1 MGWAACCNESNQFE
15 ATPDIIRRRFIFCTL
30 PNPVVGT
37 GRDMTRFDFHPDAG
51 RALSLD
57 RGMHRELGLSLRHVC
72 EASKGA
78 IEFDPIGMDRLI
90 KGLED
95 SDIMSPAVFARYYE
109 LVEAITGD
117 RFDDARRLFEELAAA
132 QPRTQGLQVV
142 TLGDPELGEE
152 SQRYTRL
159 MNADTRIDL
168 GFLPPAPQVASAF
181 RERLARGLQLLDT
194 ALPALAGEIRAIVH
208 QIVIV
213 GSDPTAKYQ
222 FDGGSHYQLWGALF
236 LNGNFHPDEIAV
248 AEVLAHESAH
258 SLLFGFC
265 THEPLVRND
274 DDELFSSPLRVDKR
288 PMDGI
293 YHATFVSARMHW
305 AMSQLMHSAAL
316 DDQQRER
323 ARAAAE
329 ADARNFNAGYG
340 VVEEHADLTNLGRSL
355 MASAKAYMDSVR

>member
-1 MGWAACCNESNQFE
+1 
-15 ATPDIIRRRFIFCTL
+15 
-30 PNPVVGT
+30 
-37 GRDMTRFDFHPDAG
+37 MTQFDFHPDAS

-72 EASKGA
+72 EASKDA
-78 IEFDPIGMDRLI
+78 IPFDRIGMTRLTEQLS
-90 KGLED
+90 G
-95 SDIMSPAVFARYYE
+95 SGVVSPAVFARYYE

-117 RFDDARRLFEELAAA
+117 RFDDARRLFDELVRVKPMP
-132 QPRTQGLQVV
+132 QTLQVV
-142 TLGDPELGEE
+142 TLGDPALGEE
-152 SQRYTRL
+152 SERYTRL
-159 MNADTRIDL
+159 MNADTSIDL
-168 GFLPPAPQVASAF
+168 GFLPPAPEVASAF
-181 RERLARGLQLLDT
+181 RERLARGMQLLDT

-213 GSDPTAKYQ
+213 GSDPAAKFQ

-265 THEPLVRND
+265 THEPLVRNAD
-274 DDELFSSPLRVDKR
+274 EELFSSPLRVDQR

-293 YHATFVSARMHW
+293 YHATYVSARMHW
-305 AMSQLMHSAAL
+305 TMSQLTHSDAL
-316 DDQQRER
+316 DARQKAR
-323 ARAAAE
+323 AHAAAE
-329 ADARNFNAGYG
+329 ADARNFDAGYG
-340 VVEEHADLTNLGRSL
+340 VVAEHAILSDLGRSL

>member
-1 MGWAACCNESNQFE
+1 MS
-15 ATPDIIRRRFIFCTL
+15 
-30 PNPVVGT
+30 
-37 GRDMTRFDFHPDAG
+37 RFDFHPDAS

-78 IEFDPIGMDRLI
+78 IEFDQIGMHRLI
-90 KGLED
+90 EVLSG
-95 SDIMSPAVFARYYE
+95 SAVISPAVFARYYE
-109 LVEAITGD
+109 LVEAITGA
-117 RFDDARRLFEELAAA
+117 RFDDARRLFGDLTGAK
-132 QPRTQGLQVV
+132 PRTHGLQVV
-142 TLGDPELGEE
+142 TLGDPELGAE
-152 SQRYTRL
+152 SERYTRL
-159 MNADTRIDL
+159 MNADTSIDL
-168 GFLPPAPQVASAF
+168 GFLPPTPEVASAF
-181 RERLARGLQLLDT
+181 RERLVRGMRLLDT
-194 ALPALAGEIRAIVH
+194 VLPELASEIRAIVH

-213 GSDPTAKYQ
+213 GSDPKAKYQ

-236 LNGNFHPDEIAV
+236 LNGNFHPDEIAI

-265 THEPLVRND
+265 THEALVRND

-305 AMSQLMHSAAL
+305 TMSQLARSDAL
-316 DDQQRER
+316 DIQQKEH
-323 ARAAAE
+323 ACAAAE

-340 VVEEHADLTNLGRSL
+340 VVAEHADLTNLGRSL